1 MKIGPIDIK
10 AVPQP
15 ATTERP
21 GAKPGAA
28 GAEPSARVELSSRAA
43 PDSDEQRADFDSR
56 KVEAIA
62 LAIREGRFQVNAEAI
77 ADRLIA
83 NARELLP
90 KN

>member
-28 GAEPSARVELSSRAA
+28 GAEPSARSSCPAA
-43 PDSDEQRADFDSR
+43 PRPIPTSSAPTSTAARSR
-56 KVEAIA
+56 RIA